1 MMAKSVYKTVIFGA
15 GQIGQMTARLLSSP
29 CQLLCFADNDPH
41 KHGSYIGNIPV
52 CSPDTA
58 AALLPDLVILGV
70 LDEERR
76 NSMIKQMENLGYHG
90 PFRDPSVLRMFDA
103 RVAVMRLLS
112 EQIYQLDIPG
122 NVAELGVF
130 RGEFSS
136 LISAA
141 FPDRKI
147 HLFDT
152 FEGFSEKDITIEASG
167 NLSRAKTGDFSSTDI
182 DSVLHVMP
190 DPTRTVIHKGWFPET
205 FSEALRLAADLEEQR
220 ADLER
225 KLSVAR
231 PKAILMDTI
240 CGNADEL
247 YGLNEAGRILGTSGA
262 VLGALMD
269 SLGDVYVKRKY
280 TTVNRQFLKIFI
292 DRGYGKNVVI
302 GNGRNQ
308 AKFTFKGLC
317 FAAVKLIAAG
327 KIIASAIEYEPCREH
342 VEREMKESKCLH

>member
-136 LISAA
+136 
-141 FPDRKI
+141 
-147 HLFDT
+147 
-152 FEGFSEKDITIEASG
+152 
-167 NLSRAKTGDFSSTDI
+167 TDI

-190 DPTRTVIHKGWFPET
+190 DPTRTVIHKGWFPDTFSDVRDET
-205 FSEALRLAADLEEQR
+205 FCFVSLDADLYAPTAAALPLFYERLATGGVLLIHDVYSTQFSGCRKAVGEFCLKNHLFADPVC
-220 ADLER
+220 DLHGSAMIR
-225 KLSVAR
+225 KL
-231 PKAILMDTI
+231 
-240 CGNADEL
+240 
-247 YGLNEAGRILGTSGA
+247 
-262 VLGALMD
+262 
-269 SLGDVYVKRKY
+269 
-280 TTVNRQFLKIFI
+280 
-292 DRGYGKNVVI
+292 
-302 GNGRNQ
+302 
-308 AKFTFKGLC
+308 
-317 FAAVKLIAAG
+317 
-327 KIIASAIEYEPCREH
+327 
-342 VEREMKESKCLH
+342 

>member
-190 DPTRTVIHKGWFPET
+190 NPTRTVIHKGCVQYTVFRMSKSGRGIL
-205 FSEALRLAADLEEQR
+205 SE
-220 ADLER
+220 
-225 KLSVAR
+225 KPSVCRSCMRSAWKR
-231 PKAILMDTI
+231 NDPKII
-240 CGNADEL
+240 KGNA
-247 YGLNEAGRILGTSGA
+247 GTGI
-262 VLGALMD
+262 
-269 SLGDVYVKRKY
+269 Y
-280 TTVNRQFLKIFI
+280 
-292 DRGYGKNVVI
+292 
-302 GNGRNQ
+302 RNQ
-308 AKFTFKGLC
+308 RFFFIYLLYSPFPRPCLTFIKFLSEHFPTLLMEVISGL
-317 FAAVKLIAAG
+317 ANQKNN
-327 KIIASAIEYEPCREH
+327 R
-342 VEREMKESKCLH
+342 

>member
-190 DPTRTVIHKGWFPET
+190 DPTRTVIHKGWFPDTFSDVTDET
-205 FSEALRLAADLEEQR
+205 FCFVSLDADLYAPTAAALPLFYERLATGGVLLIHDVYSTQFSGC
-220 ADLER
+220 R
-225 KLSVAR
+225 KAVGEFCL
-231 PKAILMDTI
+231 KTI
-240 CGNADEL
+240 CCRSCMRSAWKRNDPKIIKRNA
-247 YGLNEAGRILGTSGA
+247 GTGI
-262 VLGALMD
+262 
-269 SLGDVYVKRKY
+269 Y
-280 TTVNRQFLKIFI
+280 
-292 DRGYGKNVVI
+292 
-302 GNGRNQ
+302 RNQ
-308 AKFTFKGLC
+308 RFFFIYLLYSPFPRPCLTFIKFLSEHFPTVHRTDQHDK
-317 FAAVKLIAAG
+317 KDR
-327 KIIASAIEYEPCREH
+327 KIY
-342 VEREMKESKCLH
+342 VFLH

>member
-152 FEGFSEKDITIEASG
+152 FEGFF
-167 NLSRAKTGDFSSTDI
+167 R
-182 DSVLHVMP
+182 
-190 DPTRTVIHKGWFPET
+190 KGYHNR
-205 FSEALRLAADLEEQR
+205 SLR
-220 ADLER
+220 
-225 KLSVAR
+225 
-231 PKAILMDTI
+231 
-240 CGNADEL
+240 
-247 YGLNEAGRILGTSGA
+247 
-262 VLGALMD
+262 
-269 SLGDVYVKRKY
+269 
-280 TTVNRQFLKIFI
+280 
-292 DRGYGKNVVI
+292 
-302 GNGRNQ
+302 
-308 AKFTFKGLC
+308 
-317 FAAVKLIAAG
+317 
-327 KIIASAIEYEPCREH
+327 
-342 VEREMKESKCLH
+342 

>member
-15 GQIGQMTARLLSSP
+15 GQIGQMTARLLNSP

-52 CSPDTA
+52 CSPDAA

-90 PFRDPSVLRMFDA
+90 PFRDPSVLRMFDP

-190 DPTRTVIHKGWFPET
+190 DPTRTVIHKGWFPDTFSDVRDET
-205 FSEALRLAADLEEQR
+205 FCFVSLDADLYAPTAAALPPEEPPGTW
-220 ADLER
+220 
-225 KLSVAR
+225 S
-231 PKAILMDTI
+231 
-240 CGNADEL
+240 
-247 YGLNEAGRILGTSGA
+247 GL
-262 VLGALMD
+262 
-269 SLGDVYVKRKY
+269 
-280 TTVNRQFLKIFI
+280 
-292 DRGYGKNVVI
+292 
-302 GNGRNQ
+302 
-308 AKFTFKGLC
+308 
-317 FAAVKLIAAG
+317 
-327 KIIASAIEYEPCREH
+327 
-342 VEREMKESKCLH
+342 

>member
-15 GQIGQMTARLLSSP
+15 GQIGQMTARLLNSP

-52 CSPDTA
+52 CSPDAA

-190 DPTRTVIHKGWFPET
+190 DPTRTVSALYFFKSSSAFSFPSTKHAVESPSA
-205 FSEALRLAADLEEQR
+205 F
-220 ADLER
+220 
-225 KLSVAR
+225 R
-231 PKAILMDTI
+231 P
-240 CGNADEL
+240 
-247 YGLNEAGRILGTSGA
+247 S
-262 VLGALMD
+262 
-269 SLGDVYVKRKY
+269 SH
-280 TTVNRQFLKIFI
+280 TTVTDVRPLLA
-292 DRGYGKNVVI
+292 GYPV
-302 GNGRNQ
+302 
-308 AKFTFKGLC
+308 
-317 FAAVKLIAAG
+317 AG
-327 KIIASAIEYEPCREH
+327 SSI
-342 VEREMKESKCLH
+342 